1 MIAYLVMDGSLADAC
16 AIRLHCTYVQRPAWF
31 AFVCKVGLVF
41 AVSQNAYHGEEA
53 EKGFLLYFQRA

>member
-1 MIAYLVMDGSLADAC
+1 
-16 AIRLHCTYVQRPAWF
+16 
-31 AFVCKVGLVF
+31 LVF